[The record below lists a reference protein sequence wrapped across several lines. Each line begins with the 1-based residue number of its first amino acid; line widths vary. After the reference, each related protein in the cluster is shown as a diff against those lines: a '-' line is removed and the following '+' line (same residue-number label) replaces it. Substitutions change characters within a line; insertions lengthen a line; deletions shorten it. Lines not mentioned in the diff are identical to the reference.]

1 VTWKAFN
8 HYCYSLSLSSSLL
21 LLLLLF
27 VLLLIILLLLL
38 SLLVLSLLLLCP
50 QELAQWSSLE
60 AVAGERLPFP
70 VGSLAVR
77 QARQATLRAHQAEQ
91 HLAAAVAERDS
102 LARQVEELKPPE
114 MQAAESPSGQDLY
127 LL

>member
-1 VTWKAFN
+1 VSIT
-8 HYCYSLSLSSSLL
+8 LI
-21 LLLLLF
+21 
-27 VLLLIILLLLL
+27 VLQLK
-38 SLLVLSLLLLCP
+38 SCP

-77 QARQATLRAHQAEQ
+77 QARQATLRVHQAEQ
-91 HLAAAVAERDS
+91 QLAAAVAERDS

-114 MQAAESPSGQDLY
+114 MQAADSPSGRNSVSAVKL
-127 LL
+127 